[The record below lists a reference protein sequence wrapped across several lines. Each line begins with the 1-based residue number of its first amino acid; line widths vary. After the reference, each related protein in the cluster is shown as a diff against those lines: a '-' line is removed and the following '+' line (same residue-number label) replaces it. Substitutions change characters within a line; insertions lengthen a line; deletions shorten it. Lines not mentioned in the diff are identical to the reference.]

1 MFGSSATLAIGPA
14 LYGNSGY
21 DPVKSF
27 TPIAMVSSVP
37 YVMIGATNAPFKTVP
52 ELLAYAKQHPNTL
65 NFGVPNGAPPHM
77 LAEMFKMQTG
87 ADIQV
92 VPYKGASTLMTDM
105 LAGRIHAGFETTSV
119 TLAHLKEGGFRGLAV
134 LRDARI
140 PALPDVPT
148 MVESGVNGVIGSSW
162 SGVLAPAGTP
172 QPIIDKVRAD
182 VLAGAALAGIRGQ
195 ARDHV
200 GRRAEPVGRGVRRVH
215 RQRLPPHRRDHEGRG
230 IEGAMISAAAGSFLF
245 VLLAPAAQTK
255 RVVYPPPSVPPEGGT
270 PPPPTPFF
278 NFTSI
283 YSPPFTILSLPPPH
297 AQPGRRTRRPSRSS
311 RSMPGLHEAAAK
323 GDVAEIERLIKDGEK
338 PNIQDSKSRTP
349 LHVAV
354 YMKQHAAARALLKLG
369 ADPNRLENDRYDI
382 VTIAAVANDIEM
394 LKIVAGG
401 RRERAR
407 TSPAAMT
414 APR

>member
-1 MFGSSATLAIGPA
+1 MKDKRLGMIDRRALLGSIALTLAAGSALAQDKDKYPSKAIRLVVSFPPGGPLDVMARLTAQSLSESLGQMYVDNKPGAGGTLAGREVARAEPDGYTLMFGSSATLAIGPA

-148 MVESGVNGVIGSSW
+148 MVESGVNGVVGSSW

-182 VLAGAALAGIRGQ
+182 VLAALRSPDFAGKL
-195 ARDHV
+195 ATMSADV
-200 GRRAEPVGRGVRRVH
+200 PN
-215 RQRLPPHRRDHEGRG
+215 L
-230 IEGAMISAAAGSFLF
+230 SAAEFGEFIGSEYHRIGAIMKAAGLK
-245 VLLAPAAQTK
+245 AQ
-255 RVVYPPPSVPPEGGT
+255 
-270 PPPPTPFF
+270 
-278 NFTSI
+278 
-283 YSPPFTILSLPPPH
+283 
-297 AQPGRRTRRPSRSS
+297 
-311 RSMPGLHEAAAK
+311 
-323 GDVAEIERLIKDGEK
+323 
-338 PNIQDSKSRTP
+338 
-349 LHVAV
+349 
-354 YMKQHAAARALLKLG
+354 
-369 ADPNRLENDRYDI
+369 
-382 VTIAAVANDIEM
+382 
-394 LKIVAGG
+394 
-401 RRERAR
+401 
-407 TSPAAMT
+407 
-414 APR
+414 